1 MCINPVFHADDL
13 CIVAPCAIAL
23 QELIGLCYEY
33 SVDIDLIF
41 NATKSYCVAFTP
53 KLYKLA
59 LNKESNEIIGKSTT
73 RSMDDL
79 WHPKLCESEKSFI

>member
-1 MCINPVFHADDL
+1 MSKWYSYCTYLVSGDHGFYADDL
-13 CIVAPCAIAL
+13 CLMAACAIAL

-33 SVDIDLIF
+33 SVDIDLNF

-59 LNKESNEIIGKSTT
+59 LPSLHINHLPISYEYDYEY
-73 RSMDDL
+73 
-79 WHPKLCESEKSFI
+79 E